1 MLTEHD
7 VLAMWRQ
14 LFQDHEINDSTM
26 AQAEELLD
34 NLRPESPLRNRLA
47 TELDDI
53 QKLGQK
59 K

>member
-7 VLAMWRQ
+7 VLALWRQ

-26 AQAEELLD
+26 TQAEELLD
-34 NLRPESPLRNRLA
+34 NLRPESPLRLRLA
-47 TELDDI
+47 TELGEI

>member
-26 AQAEELLD
+26 AEGVKKVAELKTLVKLWFARRQLIES
-34 NLRPESPLRNRLA
+34 RPRR
-47 TELDDI
+47 T
-53 QKLGQK
+53 
-59 K
+59 